1 MLSGL
6 QVTMSKEAIIL
17 RDMDLARQG
26 VKNYLEGP
34 NSDIDQI
41 IRSIRENRWAL
52 SNKLLKVFPQ
62 LADPEMAAAIIDA
75 VKQAL
80 GAQEDEPPLP

>member
-1 MLSGL
+1 
-6 QVTMSKEAIIL
+6 
-17 RDMDLARQG
+17 MDLARQG

-41 IRSIRENRWAL
+41 IRSIRENHWAL
-52 SNKLLKVFPQ
+52 SNKLLKAFPQ
-62 LADPEMAAAIIDA
+62 LADPDMAAGTIDA

-80 GAQEDEPPLP
+80 GAQADELPP